1 MYMITIIKS
10 GDIMDM
16 EIIGIYNE
24 TIKKIFVKINNYEM
38 LKTEKMEKL
47 GRGDYFKV
55 NIENTADVIGL
66 FLSIEEGNLSALFD
80 YIPEPSTE
88 TEFNTA
94 YDNATQSILSELP
107 GIYII
112 KYIQEN
118 IPVNV

>member
-1 MYMITIIKS
+1 
-10 GDIMDM
+10 MDM

-55 NIENTADVIGL
+55 NIENTADVVGL

-107 GIYII
+107 GVYII

-118 IPVNV
+118 IPAVV